1 MQELN
6 RTRQSSYYSAYRGL
20 ADSRTVE
27 NDTATSITNTHDG
40 ISMQHE
46 YQDILVSDIVSGVL
60 TITLNRPEAYN
71 ALRTQLLSEM
81 ADVLDSAA
89 QNDEIRAVVVTGNEK
104 VFAAGADIKEMAALD
119 AVGVLNDPRVGHWR
133 RIAQFPKPLIAAVNG
148 FALGG
153 GCELVMHADIV
164 IAGDNAQFGQPEIN
178 LGIIPGAGGTQR
190 LLRTVGK
197 SMAMQLVL
205 SGEFITAAQARDF
218 GLVSEV
224 TIPERSLERANEL
237 ARKIAT
243 KPPIAVRQAKE
254 VLLKAYETT
263 LDSGLSLERKAFT
276 LLAATEDRNE
286 GIAAFMEKRKPNF
299 TGK

>member
-1 MQELN
+1 
-6 RTRQSSYYSAYRGL
+6 
-20 ADSRTVE
+20 
-27 NDTATSITNTHDG
+27 
-40 ISMQHE
+40 MQHE
-46 YQDILVSDIVSGVL
+46 YQDILVSEVIDGVL

-71 ALRTQLLSEM
+71 ALRTQLLSEL
-81 ADVLDSAA
+81 ADVLQQCSDNDSV
-89 QNDEIRAVVVTGNEK
+89 RAVVITGNEK

-119 AVGVLNDPRVGHWR
+119 AVGVLNDPRVLHWR

-190 LLRTVGK
+190 LIRTVGK

-205 SGEFITAAQARDF
+205 SGEFISAQQARDF
-218 GLVSEV
+218 GLISEV
-224 TIPERSLERANEL
+224 TIPERSLERATEL

-254 VLLKAYETT
+254 VLLKAYDTT

>member
-1 MQELN
+1 
-6 RTRQSSYYSAYRGL
+6 
-20 ADSRTVE
+20 
-27 NDTATSITNTHDG
+27 
-40 ISMQHE
+40 MQHE
-46 YQDILVSDIVSGVL
+46 YQDILVSEVTDGVV

-71 ALRTQLLSEM
+71 ALRTQLLSEL
-81 ADVLDSAA
+81 ADVLQSCTDDDSV
-89 QNDEIRAVVVTGNEK
+89 RAVVVTGNEK

-119 AVGVLNDPRVGHWR
+119 AVGVLNDPRVLHWR

-164 IAGDNAQFGQPEIN
+164 IAGNNAQFGQPEIN

-190 LLRTVGK
+190 LIRTVGK

-205 SGEFITAAQARDF
+205 SGEFISAAQARDF

-224 TIPERSLERANEL
+224 TIPERSLERATEL

-254 VLLKAYETT
+254 VLLKAYDTT

>member
-1 MQELN
+1 
-6 RTRQSSYYSAYRGL
+6 
-20 ADSRTVE
+20 
-27 NDTATSITNTHDG
+27 
-40 ISMQHE
+40 MQHE
-46 YQDILVSDIVSGVL
+46 YQDILVSDISSGVL

-71 ALRTQLLSEM
+71 ALRTQLLSEV
-81 ADVLDSAA
+81 AEVLDQAA
-89 QNDEIRAVVVTGNEK
+89 QNDDVRAVVITGNEK

-119 AVGVLNDPRVGHWR
+119 AVGVLNDPRVLHWR
-133 RIAQFPKPLIAAVNG
+133 RIAQFTKPLIAAVNG

-205 SGEFITAAQARDF
+205 SGEFISAAQARDF

-224 TIPERSLERANEL
+224 TIPERSLERATEL

>member
-1 MQELN
+1 
-6 RTRQSSYYSAYRGL
+6 
-20 ADSRTVE
+20 
-27 NDTATSITNTHDG
+27 
-40 ISMQHE
+40 MQHE
-46 YQDILVSDIVSGVL
+46 YQDIIVSDISSGVL

-71 ALRTQLLSEM
+71 ALRTQLLREI
-81 ADVLDSAA
+81 ADVLEQTAH
-89 QNDEIRAVVVTGNEK
+89 NDEIRAVVVTGNEK

-119 AVGVLNDPRVGHWR
+119 TVGVMNDPRVLHWR

-205 SGEFITAAQARDF
+205 SGEFISAAQARDF

-224 TIPERSLERANEL
+224 TIPERSLERATEL

>member
-1 MQELN
+1 
-6 RTRQSSYYSAYRGL
+6 
-20 ADSRTVE
+20 
-27 NDTATSITNTHDG
+27 
-40 ISMQHE
+40 MQHE
-46 YQDILVSDIVSGVL
+46 YQDILVSEVVDGVL

-71 ALRTQLLSEM
+71 ALRTQLLSEL
-81 ADVLDSAA
+81 ADVLQQCSDNDNDSV
-89 QNDEIRAVVVTGNEK
+89 RAVVITGNEK

-119 AVGVLNDPRVGHWR
+119 AVGVLNDPRVLHWR

-190 LLRTVGK
+190 LIRTVGK

-205 SGEFITAAQARDF
+205 SGEFISAQQARDF
-218 GLVSEV
+218 GLISEV
-224 TIPERSLERANEL
+224 TIPERSLERATEL

-254 VLLKAYETT
+254 VLLKAYDTT

>member
-1 MQELN
+1 
-6 RTRQSSYYSAYRGL
+6 
-20 ADSRTVE
+20 
-27 NDTATSITNTHDG
+27 
-40 ISMQHE
+40 MQHE
-46 YQDILVSDIVSGVL
+46 YQDILVSEVIDGVV

-71 ALRTQLLSEM
+71 ALRTQLLSEL
-81 ADVLDSAA
+81 ADVLQSCTDDDSV
-89 QNDEIRAVVVTGNEK
+89 RAVVVTGNEK

-119 AVGVLNDPRVGHWR
+119 AVGVLNDPRVLHWR

-164 IAGDNAQFGQPEIN
+164 IAGNNAQFGQPEIN

-190 LLRTVGK
+190 LIRTVGK

-205 SGEFITAAQARDF
+205 SGEFISAAQARDF

-224 TIPERSLERANEL
+224 TIPERSLERATEL

-254 VLLKAYETT
+254 VLLKAYDTT

>member
-1 MQELN
+1 
-6 RTRQSSYYSAYRGL
+6 
-20 ADSRTVE
+20 
-27 NDTATSITNTHDG
+27 
-40 ISMQHE
+40 MQHE
-46 YQDILVSDIVSGVL
+46 YQDILVSAVSDGVL

-71 ALRTQLLSEM
+71 ALRTQLLSEI
-81 ADVLDSAA
+81 ADVLQWAA
-89 QNDEIRAVVVTGNEK
+89 GNDDVRAVVVTGNEK

-119 AVGVLNDPRVGHWR
+119 AVGVLNDPRVLHWR
-133 RIAQFPKPLIAAVNG
+133 TIAQFTKPLIAAVNG

-205 SGEFITAAQARDF
+205 SGEFISAAQARDF

-224 TIPERSLERANEL
+224 TIPERSLERATEL

>member
-1 MQELN
+1 
-6 RTRQSSYYSAYRGL
+6 
-20 ADSRTVE
+20 
-27 NDTATSITNTHDG
+27 
-40 ISMQHE
+40 MQHE
-46 YQDILVSDIVSGVL
+46 YQDILVSEVVDGVL

-71 ALRTQLLSEM
+71 ALRTQLLSEL
-81 ADVLDSAA
+81 ADVLQQCSDNDSV
-89 QNDEIRAVVVTGNEK
+89 RAVVITGNEK

-119 AVGVLNDPRVGHWR
+119 AVGVLNDPRVLHWR

-178 LGIIPGAGGTQR
+178 LGIIPGTGGTQR
-190 LLRTVGK
+190 LIRTVGK

-205 SGEFITAAQARDF
+205 SGEFISAQQARDF
-218 GLVSEV
+218 GLISEV
-224 TIPERSLERANEL
+224 TIPERSLERATEL

-254 VLLKAYETT
+254 VLLKAYDTT

>member
-1 MQELN
+1 
-6 RTRQSSYYSAYRGL
+6 
-20 ADSRTVE
+20 
-27 NDTATSITNTHDG
+27 
-40 ISMQHE
+40 MQHE
-46 YQDILVSDIVSGVL
+46 YQDILVSEVVDGVL

-71 ALRTQLLSEM
+71 ALRTQLLSEL
-81 ADVLDSAA
+81 ADVLQYCTD
-89 QNDEIRAVVVTGNEK
+89 DDGVRAVVVTGNEK

-119 AVGVLNDPRVGHWR
+119 AVGVLNDPRVLHWR

-190 LLRTVGK
+190 LIRTVGK

-205 SGEFITAAQARDF
+205 SGEFISAHQARDF
-218 GLVSEV
+218 GLISEV
-224 TIPERSLERANEL
+224 TIPERSLERATEL

-254 VLLKAYETT
+254 VLLKAYDTT